1 MLSHDE
7 YARYDAVGL
16 RELIASGQVSAAEVE
31 AVALEAM
38 SWADERV
45 NGLTQSFDSPLH
57 YDPEGPFAGVPFL
70 LKDYGPVAEGVPF
83 TIGSRALQGVTAD
96 HDSDMMKRYRAAG
109 LATMGVTTAPEMAI
123 SFATESVRYGITRN
137 PWDLERGVGGS
148 SGGAAAMVA
157 AGAVPVAQASD
168 GAGSLR
174 IPASCCGLVGLKP
187 SRGRIPCGPDVGE
200 PAFGMSY
207 EFVLTRT
214 VRDTAHFLDLL
225 HGPGVGDKYT
235 APPPSRSYV
244 DELTADL
251 GPLRVGVCTS
261 AWSGAAVDPEVA
273 AHAVQAGKL
282 LDHLGCVVTEA
293 SPAIDWEDAF
303 AGLKAELTAIA
314 EPWLMAPRQPGPGQV
329 EAVSAKVLAEIRE
342 LSAMGLMAQLA
353 AQNRTSRAVG
363 AFFTDYDILLTP
375 TLGQVPAPHGTFDFD
390 SDEYTVDS
398 WLTRIFSYGPFAM
411 VFNVTGQPAISLPLG
426 QSTGGLPIGVQFVA
440 AYGREDLL
448 LRLAARLAEAQPW
461 QERIPPVYVP

>member
-1 MLSHDE
+1 MLHSE
-7 YARYDAVGL
+7 YTRYDAVGL

-31 AVALEAM
+31 TAAREAM
-38 SWADERV
+38 SWADKRV
-45 NGLTQSFDSPLH
+45 NGLTQVFDSPLR
-57 YDPEGPFAGVPFL
+57 YDPTGPFAGVPFL
-70 LKDYGPVAEGVPF
+70 LKDFGPVAEGIPF
-83 TIGSRALQGVTAD
+83 TIGSRALDGVAAA
-96 HDSDMMKRYRAAG
+96 HDSDTMTRYRAAG
-109 LATMGVTTAPEMAI
+109 LATMGVTTTPEMAI

-187 SRGRIPCGPDVGE
+187 SRGRIPCGPDTGE

-225 HGPGVGDKYT
+225 HGPGTGDKYT

-251 GPLRVGVCTS
+251 GPLRVGVSTS

-273 AHAVQAGKL
+273 AQTLQVAKVLEQF
-282 LDHLGCVVTEA
+282 GCVVSEA
-293 SPAIDWEDAF
+293 SPVLDWADVF
-303 AGLKAELTAIA
+303 AGLKAELAAVA
-314 EPWLMAPRQPGPGQV
+314 EPWLMAPGQPGPGRL
-329 EAVSAKVLAEIRE
+329 EAVSLKVLAEIRE
-342 LSAMGLMAQLA
+342 LSAMGLMARFA
-353 AQNRTSRAVG
+353 AQNRTSRSVG
-363 AFFTDYDILLTP
+363 AFFTDHDILLTP
-375 TLGQVPAPHGTFDFD
+375 TLGQLPALHGTFDYN

-398 WLTRIFSYGPFAM
+398 WLTRIFEYGPFAV

-426 QSTGGLPIGVQFVA
+426 RSRSGLPIGTQFVA
-440 AYGREDLL
+440 AAGREDLL
-448 LRLAARLAEAQPW
+448 LRLAARLAEALPW
-461 QERIPPVYVP
+461 PEVA